1 MPKLIPPPQTEQS
14 PFLTAPEEKSLIA
27 GYRNGLAASARIEAG
42 QPHLNDLDLVVQG
55 RCAEEKLLV
64 SHFPLVRSIAREL
77 YLRNNKCVDLE
88 DLISAGNEG
97 LVMAIRKFNP
107 DATNRFSTY
116 ASWWVRNRVI
126 MSIRSG
132 RWMLRIPDRIYKQLL
147 KVMKFV
153 GNFVRSTGRR
163 PSVSEISHDLKM
175 SPSTI
180 DRCLAWSNHQ
190 ELSFDMPVGDDG
202 KSTLA
207 DFITEDTFGLSYRAI
222 ADTELKDRIS
232 QVLKTLTRLE
242 EKVLRLR
249 FGLGVDGSQ
258 NLDEIGDSFS
268 ITAERVRQIDVRGI
282 RKLRHPVRTK
292 ALRPY
297 LRYASEEKQ

>member
-1 MPKLIPPPQTEQS
+1 
-14 PFLTAPEEKSLIA
+14 
-27 GYRNGLAASARIEAG
+27 
-42 QPHLNDLDLVVQG
+42 
-55 RCAEEKLLV
+55 
-64 SHFPLVRSIAREL
+64 
-77 YLRNNKCVDLE
+77 
-88 DLISAGNEG
+88 
-97 LVMAIRKFNP
+97 
-107 DATNRFSTY
+107 
-116 ASWWVRNRVI
+116 
-126 MSIRSG
+126 
-132 RWMLRIPDRIYKQLL
+132 
-147 KVMKFV
+147 
-153 GNFVRSTGRR
+153 
-163 PSVSEISHDLKM
+163 
-175 SPSTI
+175 
-180 DRCLAWSNHQ
+180 
-190 ELSFDMPVGDDG
+190 MPVGDDG

-268 ITAERVRQIDVRGI
+268 ITAERVRQIEVRGI